1 MTLEPGGDRRVPLVE
16 RQAAGERLKFVCF
29 WSHEP
34 RGSGVLGPWLLSQWF
49 PAPFEFEGI
58 SYPTAE
64 HWMMAEKARIFGDSE
79 AVDRVLAARHPG
91 EAKAIGG
98 QVRGFDER
106 EWTRCRTDVAVQGNV
121 LKFTQSG
128 SSEQVNACWSRRAL
142 ETGSGR
148 VGSRNGTPGS
158 NRLRRG
164 RV

>member
-1 MTLEPGGDRRVPLVE
+1 M
-16 RQAAGERLKFVCF
+16 
-29 WSHEP
+29 
-34 RGSGVLGPWLLSQWF
+34 LGPWLLSQWF

-121 LKFTQSG
+121 LKFTQNPELGEWLVGTGERVLVEASPRDRI
-128 SSEQVNACWSRRAL
+128 WSCGLEERDPRIESIEAWPGLNLLGFALMDARAAL
-142 ETGSGR
+142 
-148 VGSRNGTPGS
+148 VGGP
-158 NRLRRG
+158 L
-164 RV
+164 